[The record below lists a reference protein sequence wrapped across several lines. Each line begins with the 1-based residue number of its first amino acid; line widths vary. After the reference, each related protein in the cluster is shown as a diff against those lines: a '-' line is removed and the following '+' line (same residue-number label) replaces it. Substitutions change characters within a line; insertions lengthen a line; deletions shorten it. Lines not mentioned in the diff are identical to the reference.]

1 MENEFQPHRGFIT
14 RHVQLFLF
22 SRLFHRRMFHC
33 WTFFDSYLNAIL
45 LVKSKFFS
53 DTTLS
58 DRFFGHSESAGVLT
72 FVCITDGLLGRGD
85 TTGHRVR
92 GHVGRSDG
100 ARRWDSEIDVSGQGI
115 SETARVV
122 AERRRP
128 RDSHQG
134 R

>member
-1 MENEFQPHRGFIT
+1 MTLIIFERVYLKTNYLSRANFFPTLRCPIGFPII
-14 RHVQLFLF
+14 RQSV
-22 SRLFHRRMFHC
+22 
-33 WTFFDSYLNAIL
+33 DS
-45 LVKSKFFS
+45 
-53 DTTLS
+53 
-58 DRFFGHSESAGVLT
+58 

-85 TTGHRVR
+85 TAGHRVR

-100 ARRWDSEIDVSGQGI
+100 ARRWDSETDVSGQGI

-128 RDSHQG
+128 GDSHQG